1 MAFSQIDEDGN
12 GLHLAGPVGLFGAT
26 PVEQQDT
33 TGTTTGFTAGAGT
46 AVLSDSTFTG
56 DSGSAAYTV
65 GDIVLALKN
74 VGILAA
80 S

>member
-1 MAFSQIDEDGN
+1 MAYSQIDEDGS
-12 GLHLAGPVGLFGAT
+12 GLQLAGPLGLFGAT
-26 PVEQQDT
+26 PVAQQEAA
-33 TGTTTGFTAGAGT
+33 GTTDGFTAGSGT
-46 AVLSDSTFTG
+46 AVLDDSTFTG
-56 DSGSAAYTV
+56 DSGTAAYTI

>member
-1 MAFSQIDEDGN
+1 MAFSQIDETAA
-12 GLHLAGPVGLFGAT
+12 GLKLAGPLALFGAT
-26 PVEQQDT
+26 PVDQPDT
-33 TGTTTGFTAGAGT
+33 EGTVDGFTAGAGT
-46 AVLSDSTFTG
+46 AVKDDSTFTG
-56 DSGSAAYTV
+56 DSGTAAYTI